1 MPTAEKTATTPKE
14 TWRDWMGPD
23 DPEPEELFTRA
34 EIVDQANTLIGA
46 LGKPVSAS
54 DLQLWEKLGVLPRPI
69 RRRRGDAQYALY
81 PRWQAYL
88 IRNVRQLQR
97 EGYALDEIK
106 PRIRAYARMT
116 LGYGRSAIEGEI
128 AAASGHVQSPE
139 GIALWPVLV
148 EELERLGRWWA
159 HLQGT
164 AVDRVEV
171 HVVGTNGRATKYPLP
186 IAPHFDT
193 EIDS

>member
-1 MPTAEKTATTPKE
+1 MHTTETPPTTKRE
-14 TWRDWMGPD
+14 TWADWMGGDQEPD
-23 DPEPEELFTRA
+23 ELFTRA

-54 DLQLWEKLGVLPRPI
+54 DLQLWEKLGVCPRPI

-97 EGYALDEIK
+97 EGYSLEEVR

-116 LGYGRSAIEGEI
+116 LGYGRSAIDDEI
-128 AAASGHVQSPE
+128 AADRPTAQAPE
-139 GIALWPVLV
+139 DITLWPVLV
-148 EELERLGRWWA
+148 EELERLSRWWA
-159 HLQGT
+159 HIQGVD
-164 AVDRVEV
+164 VDRVEV
-171 HVVGTNGRATKYPLP
+171 HVLGTNGRATKYPLP
-186 IAPHFDT
+186 IAPHDNNET
-193 EIDS
+193 D